1 MNDETIT
8 ITLELRLAGDSVHG
22 RAHNGS
28 GPAGEFSSWL
38 GLVSAIE
45 ALVDH
50 ARAEQAPR
58 TPDLPETAPQ

>member
-8 ITLELRLAGDSVHG
+8 ITLELRLDGDSVSG

-45 ALVDH
+45 TLVDH
-50 ARAEQAPR
+50 ARAEPAPGAHDS
-58 TPDLPETAPQ
+58 TQTAPQ

>member
-1 MNDETIT
+1 MHDETIT
-8 ITLELRLAGDSVHG
+8 ITLELRVAGDSVSG

-50 ARAEQAPR
+50 ALADRAAGAH
-58 TPDLPETAPQ
+58 DLPEPAQ

>member
-1 MNDETIT
+1 MKDETIT
-8 ITLELRLAGDSVHG
+8 ITLELRVAGDSVSG
-22 RAHNGS
+22 RARNGS

-50 ARAEQAPR
+50 ARADRAAGAH
-58 TPDLPETAPQ
+58 DLPEHAQ